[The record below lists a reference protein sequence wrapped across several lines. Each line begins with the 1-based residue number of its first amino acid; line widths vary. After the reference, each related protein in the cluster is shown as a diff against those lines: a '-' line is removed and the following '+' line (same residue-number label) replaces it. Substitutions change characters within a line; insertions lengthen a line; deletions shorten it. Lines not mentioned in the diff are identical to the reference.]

1 MLLLAWTLWTPIE
14 SAAQAPVCDV
24 PLATLTVPRSSYA
37 EVSAD
42 PFEQRLYVYVPEIRA
57 GSGTGFQPFQ
67 VWVVEGIYGKPFVLA
82 TGSLDEAGFE
92 RLRMSPNVRATPVPV
107 VRGDGSESGQFRAA
121 RNMYKVQVMSVNASG
136 SGAVQVRICR

>member
-42 PFEQRLYVYVPEIRA
+42 PFEQRLYVYVPE
-57 GSGTGFQPFQ
+57 
-67 VWVVEGIYGKPFVLA
+67 IYGKPFVLA